1 MNLKCNFSLYGLI
14 SIAEQKIKGKK
25 RAQLQKINHH
35 KKNKTKKL
43 RGKTKLCPN
52 SKEQN

>member
-14 SIAEQKIKGKK
+14 SITEQKIKGKK
-25 RAQLQKINHH
+25 RAQLQK
-35 KKNKTKKL
+35 KKL